1 MPSNPNNS
9 TFNRGNNNGLSQGF
23 YSRTL
28 FTWVNLSDGYNLV
41 SQSAWVSNNV
51 GDGLQ
56 LLVDNKPEYCHGGF
70 SFPAYYWVA
79 GKTIRFKGTFFV
91 RSTDSD
97 QQFNMRFGLKE
108 FNNNTVEWLAIQN
121 NNHDHNFLS
130 GGTRAYDTPVN
141 FNCLLMCSA
150 PDYDSTAWFTANG
163 FYTYPLNTNQQDTNR
178 NIAKVPVWTNGS
190 GTNGVSND
198 VSTDYIIN
206 QTHLMMNCSGSDV
219 STIQLLNLTIEELL

>member
-1 MPSNPNNS
+1 MPNNS

-28 FTWVNLSDGYNLV
+28 FTWVIPSSLPDLSGSETWTLETN
-41 SQSAWVSNNV
+41 

-56 LLVDNKPEYCHGGF
+56 YLVNNYPSYCHGGF

-91 RSTDSD
+91 RSTIAN
-97 QQFNMRFGLKE
+97 QRFNMRFGLKE
-108 FNNNTVEWLAIQN
+108 FNGNAVEWLAIQN
-121 NNHDHNFLS
+121 NNNDHTFLS

-141 FNCLLMCSA
+141 FNCLLMCSNL
-150 PDYDSTAWFTANG
+150 DSDGSAWFTANG
-163 FYTYPLNTNQQDTNR
+163 FYTYPLNTNQQDPNR

-198 VSTDYIIN
+198 VATDYIN
-206 QTHLMMNCSGSDV
+206 YQTHLMMNCYNSDV
-219 STIQLLNLTIEELL
+219 LSIQLLNLTIEELL

>member
-1 MPSNPNNS
+1 MPPNPNNS

-28 FTWVNLSDGYNLV
+28 FTWVISSSLPDLSGSETWTLETD
-41 SQSAWVSNNV
+41 

-56 LLVDNKPEYCHGGF
+56 YLVNNYPSYCHGGF

-91 RSTDSD
+91 RSDD
-97 QQFNMRFGLKE
+97 NNQQFNMRFGLKE
-108 FNNNTVEWLAIQN
+108 FNNDTVEWLAIQN
-121 NNHDHNFLS
+121 NDHNHIFLS
-130 GGTRAYDTPVN
+130 GGIREYDTPVN

-150 PDYDSTAWFTANG
+150 PDYDGTWFTANG

-178 NIAKVPVWTNGS
+178 NIAKVPVWTNGD
-190 GTNGVSND
+190 GTNGVSKA
-198 VSTDYIIN
+198 VSTDHIN
-206 QTHLMMNCSGSDV
+206 YQTHLMMNCYGSNV